1 MIENVIIKQY
11 FEALNNG
18 DFAAVVEL
26 FAPDGVLQPPFHPPI
41 LGRAAIAQY
50 LQEEAIGINL
60 SPARY
65 SCQPLESGQVEHTV
79 SGKVQTSLLCVNAL
93 WNIVLEKDSKISF
106 VRVKLLASL
115 AELLK
120 VRPDQKREG

>member
-1 MIENVIIKQY
+1 MIENVVIKQY

-18 DFAAVVEL
+18 DAAAVAEL
-26 FAPDGVLQPPFHPPI
+26 FAPDGVLQPPFHQPI
-41 LGRAAIAQY
+41 LGRTAIAQY

-60 SPARY
+60 SPTDY
-65 SCQPLESGQVEHTV
+65 SSQPLESGQVEHTV

-93 WNIVLEKDSKISF
+93 WNIVLGEDSKISF

>member
-1 MIENVIIKQY
+1 MIENAIIKQY
-11 FEALNNG
+11 FEALNQG
-18 DFAAVVEL
+18 DVAAVAEL
-26 FAPDGVLQPPFHPPI
+26 FAPDGILQPPFHQPI
-41 LGRAAIAQY
+41 VGRAAIAQY
-50 LQEEAIGINL
+50 LQEEAVGINL
-60 SPARY
+60 SPTDY
-65 SCQPLESGQVEHTV
+65 SFQPLESGQTEHMI

-120 VRPDQKREG
+120 VRPAPEKEE